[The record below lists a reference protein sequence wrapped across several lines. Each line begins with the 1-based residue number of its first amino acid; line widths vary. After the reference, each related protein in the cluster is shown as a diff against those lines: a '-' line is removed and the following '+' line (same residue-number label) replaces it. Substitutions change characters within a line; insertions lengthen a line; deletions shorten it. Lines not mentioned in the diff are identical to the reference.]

1 MASMFSDI
9 SATCPSMHSSCCH
22 SIYFYFSYSIYTFL
36 IIEVLVAHFVMLG
49 HRTRYFHCLET
60 KYQIIVEDMIFI
72 LTLCIRRESHVFYS
86 WWPLIIHH
94 HHHPL
99 HILRRDSDIFFFDAL
114 NEHYFLQVYLFKRW
128 NIWSIECGTTKTT
141 KAPSN
146 ESKTVSTLSAND

>member
-86 WWPLIIHH
+86 WWPLIMHH

-99 HILRRDSDIFFFDAL
+99 HILRRDSDIFFLMHWMNTIFSRSIFLNDEIFDQL
-114 NEHYFLQVYLFKRW
+114 NVARPKPPKPPAMSQKQ
-128 NIWSIECGTTKTT
+128 
-141 KAPSN
+141 
-146 ESKTVSTLSAND
+146 

>member
-86 WWPLIIHH
+86 
-94 HHHPL
+94 
-99 HILRRDSDIFFFDAL
+99 
-114 NEHYFLQVYLFKRW
+114 
-128 NIWSIECGTTKTT
+128 
-141 KAPSN
+141 
-146 ESKTVSTLSAND
+146 